1 MQIENQHRLIYA
13 LDDARNI
20 NQALNLIEKVTPV
33 VRFFKFGEEFFINS
47 LLKMITPHLY
57 GAKIFADVKLYN
69 TPNVVTN
76 TCKILANDLGVD
88 FITVHSAPQNVAAA
102 LQGVYGTKTQILAV
116 TVLTSHNDADV
127 MRMGFHDLE
136 IFGSETRVEKLVR
149 IRAALAVKEGTH
161 GLVCSGLEA
170 ANLRYIYGDELVL
183 VTPGI
188 RNPGEALNDQSRVVS
203 PHQAFENGA
212 DYIVVGRGIRNAVN
226 PYIAAEEYL
235 DAITDI
241 FNNK

>member
-1 MQIENQHRLIYA
+1 MKIENHHRLIYA
-13 LDDARNI
+13 LDDARNV
-20 NQALNLIEKVTPV
+20 NQALDLVEKVVPV
-33 VRFFKFGEEFFINS
+33 VKFFKFGEEFFINS
-47 LLKMITPHLY
+47 QLKMITPHLHR
-57 GAKIFADVKLYN
+57 AKIFADVKLYN

-76 TCKILANDLGVD
+76 TCKILSNDLGVD

-102 LQGVYGTKTQILAV
+102 LQGVHGTPTKILAV

-127 MRMGFHDLE
+127 IRMGYQDFE
-136 IFGSETRVEKLVR
+136 IFGRETRVDKLVKL
-149 IRAALAVKEGTH
+149 RAALAIREGTH

-170 ANLRYIYGDELVL
+170 ETLRYIHGDELIL

-188 RNPGEALNDQSRVVS
+188 RNPGEALNDQNRVVT
-203 PHQAFENGA
+203 PIEAFQAGA

-235 DAITDI
+235 ETITEY
-241 FNNK
+241 FKNR